1 MLYYVYGE
9 GRQARCPLQHIDNLI
24 HFNMKLSEKMRLMLD
39 SMQADLD
46 AMDSLINDAQSIIE
60 REKQAE
66 EKWLE
71 EYSAWA
77 D

>member
-1 MLYYVYGE
+1 
-9 GRQARCPLQHIDNLI
+9 
-24 HFNMKLSEKMRLMLD
+24 MKLSEKMRLMLD

>member
-1 MLYYVYGE
+1 
-9 GRQARCPLQHIDNLI
+9 
-24 HFNMKLSEKMRLMLD
+24 MLD

-46 AMDSLINDAQSIIE
+46 AIDALIDDAQSIIKE
-60 REKQAE
+60 REQAE
-66 EKWLE
+66 QKWPE